1 MSVRFDCADPAQL
14 LQGLAE
20 AEAALRRG
28 ELVVMPTDTV
38 YGIAAE
44 AFDPVAVELLLKAKG
59 RGRDMPPPVLVGTV
73 RAAMALV
80 MDLADVGKDLIDEF
94 WPGALTIVCRSSPT
108 LVWDLGETKG
118 TVAVRMPLHQVALD
132 LLKRTGPLAVSSAN
146 ASGRPAA
153 TTVDEAMDQLGD
165 AVAVYLDGGPC
176 ADDVPSTIVD
186 LTGSVPRLLRQGVIT
201 VERLREVIPL
211 ALEDEALGDEVPGDG
226 APADE
231 VPVGEAPVGEAPVGE
246 VPGDEAPGDE
256 LSEHAIPEDGIT
268 GGENGITG
276 DRDFQE
282 TGKAAP
288 AGPADPVSADT
299 GDPGVVSPG
308 AEDAADQVNPADR
321 DATG

>member
-28 ELVVMPTDTV
+28 ALVVMPTDTV

-226 APADE
+226 APVDE
-231 VPVGEAPVGEAPVGE
+231 VPVGEAPVDE
-246 VPGDEAPGDE
+246 VPGDQ

-268 GGENGITG
+268 GGG
-276 DRDFQE
+276 DFQE

>member
-231 VPVGEAPVGEAPVGE
+231 VPGDEPPVGEAPVDE
-246 VPGDEAPGDE
+246 VPGDE

-276 DRDFQE
+276 DGDFQE